1 MITSTANPQV
11 KNLQQLMK
19 KSSVRSAQDVF
30 LVEGMKMF
38 LEAPRE
44 RIQKIYV
51 SKSLYEE
58 KGQAFFDGV
67 SMEILDDRVY
77 AVVSDTKTPQ
87 GILCLLKQYHYTLED
102 LTKKRH
108 PFLLILENLQD
119 PGNLGTILRTAEG
132 AGADGII
139 LSRDS
144 VDIYN
149 PKTIRA
155 TMGAVYRMPFFY
167 VEDLKVFL
175 PELEQ
180 RGIRTYAAHLQGK
193 NCYDEEDYKGGT
205 AFLIG
210 NEGNGLTE
218 ELSSKADVWVRIPMH
233 GKLESLNAAV
243 AASILM
249 YEVCRQRRKK

>member
-19 KSSVRSAQDVF
+19 KSSVRSAQDIF
-30 LVEGMKMF
+30 LVEGMKMY

-44 RIQKIYV
+44 RIHKIYV

-67 SMEILDDRVY
+67 PMEVLDDRVY
-77 AVVSDTKTPQ
+77 AAVSDTKTPQ
-87 GILCLLKQYHYTLED
+87 GILCLLRQYHYTLED
-102 LTKKRH
+102 LTKKKN

-119 PGNLGTILRTAEG
+119 PGNLGTILISLPLALLLG
-132 AGADGII
+132 
-139 LSRDS
+139 LSMDS

-180 RGIRTYAAHLQGK
+180 REIRTYAAHLQGK

>member
-77 AVVSDTKTPQ
+77 AAVSDTKTPQ
-87 GILCLLKQYHYTLED
+87 GILCLLKQYHYTL
-102 LTKKRH
+102 
-108 PFLLILENLQD
+108 
-119 PGNLGTILRTAEG
+119 
-132 AGADGII
+132 
-139 LSRDS
+139 
-144 VDIYN
+144 
-149 PKTIRA
+149 
-155 TMGAVYRMPFFY
+155 
-167 VEDLKVFL
+167 
-175 PELEQ
+175 
-180 RGIRTYAAHLQGK
+180 
-193 NCYDEEDYKGGT
+193 
-205 AFLIG
+205 
-210 NEGNGLTE
+210 
-218 ELSSKADVWVRIPMH
+218 
-233 GKLESLNAAV
+233 
-243 AASILM
+243 
-249 YEVCRQRRKK
+249 

>member
-19 KSSVRSAQDVF
+19 KSSVRSAQDIF
-30 LVEGMKMF
+30 LVEGMKMY

-44 RIQKIYV
+44 RIHKIYV

-67 SMEILDDRVY
+67 PMEVLDDRVY
-77 AVVSDTKTPQ
+77 AAVSDTKTPQ
-87 GILCLLKQYHYTLED
+87 GILCLLRQYHYTLED
-102 LTKKRH
+102 LTKKKN

-139 LSRDS
+139 LSMDS

-155 TMGAVYRMPFFY
+155 TMGGSLSYA
-167 VEDLKVFL
+167 VFL
-175 PELEQ
+175 C
-180 RGIRTYAAHLQGK
+180 RRFKGISS
-193 NCYDEEDYKGGT
+193 GT
-205 AFLIG
+205 
-210 NEGNGLTE
+210 
-218 ELSSKADVWVRIPMH
+218 
-233 GKLESLNAAV
+233 
-243 AASILM
+243 
-249 YEVCRQRRKK
+249 